1 MISNPRNIH
10 GSSMRLLLIIAIISG
25 SFCHFSRAQESY
37 WSLEIHGG
45 IPYNIPA
52 PLVVKQENE
61 PTIRL
66 NARYSS
72 EPFKSPGYYI
82 FRGGY
87 WKDGRS
93 WEIEFVHYKLYLDN
107 KPPEIQEFSISHGYN
122 ILTFNRALDKV
133 LFGNFD
139 YILRLG
145 AGVVI
150 SHPENTIRN
159 RPLEQDGG
167 LSGAGYYFTGP
178 VLNITIAK
186 RFYLFE
192 PLFINTEIKFNPS
205 VSWVPVQDGQAIVW
219 NMPITFAFGMGVDLF
234 KRSKSD

>member
-1 MISNPRNIH
+1 
-10 GSSMRLLLIIAIISG
+10 MRHLLILAISTV
-25 SFCHFSRAQESY
+25 SFCQFLRAQESY

-52 PLVVKQENE
+52 PLVVKQDNE

-72 EPFKSPGYYI
+72 EPFRSPGYYI
-82 FRGGY
+82 LRGGR

-93 WEIEFVHYKLYLDN
+93 WEIEFVHHKLYLDN

-122 ILTFNRALDKV
+122 ILTFNRAFTKV

-139 YILRLG
+139 YLLRLG

-150 SHPENTIRN
+150 SHPETTIRN
-159 RPLEQDGG
+159 QAYVQDSG
-167 LSGAGYYFTGP
+167 LFGAGYYFTGP
-178 VLNITIAK
+178 VLNIALSK
-186 RFYLFE
+186 RFYLFD
-192 PLFINTEIKFNPS
+192 PLFINTELKFNPS
-205 VSWVPVQDGQAIVW
+205 VSWIPVEGGQAIVW
-219 NMPITFAFGMGVDLF
+219 NLPLTFAFGMGVDLF
-234 KRSKSD
+234 KNSNSD